1 MSRWR
6 RLCVGLVVVAL
17 GVGNLTTG
25 ADAAAPFC
33 GQVWGSL
40 AKEVGQ
46 GPGGMLITNVR
57 AGQHPCFDRLVIDLA
72 GWPTGYRVSYVPA
85 VLGQGSGEP
94 LSLRG
99 GAFLDVTVFA
109 TTHDLDGTA
118 SFNPPSRTNIVN
130 VTGFRTLRQVA
141 DGGSFEG
148 HTTFGVGVR
157 ARLPFRVFVLAGP
170 GAGARIVI
178 DVGHRW

>member
-1 MSRWR
+1 MSCWR
-6 RLCVGLVVVAL
+6 RLVLGLVAVAL
-17 GVGNLTTG
+17 GVGTLG
-25 ADAAAPFC
+25 AGAEAAAPYC

-40 AKEVGQ
+40 PKEVGQ

-57 AGQHPCFDRLVIDLA
+57 AGRHACFDRLVIDLA
-72 GWPTGYRVSYVPA
+72 GSPTGYRVSSVPA
-85 VLGQGSGEP
+85 VLQQGSGEP

-109 TTHDLDGTA
+109 TTFDLDGSP
-118 SFNPPSRTNIVN
+118 SFNPPSRTNV
-130 VTGFRTLRQVA
+130 VDVSGFRTLRQVA

-157 ARLPFRVFVLAGP
+157 ARLPFRVFILAGP